1 MLLWVSFAILTATVV
16 AYLLRPLRQAQGPAA
31 IASEAADVAVYRD
44 QLKELD
50 AERERGLIPAN
61 EHASARAE
69 IARRLIKRAGTTDSI
84 AADLKQAD
92 ENSKF
97 SRRIYASMAAL
108 LPVLGIVLYLGMG
121 SPHLPAQ
128 PFAARDTGPGSE
140 IAIAGLI
147 QRVEERLREHPEDGQ
162 GWDVIAPIYLRIG
175 RYPEAAHA
183 YAEANRLQGESDR
196 RLLGFA
202 EATLL
207 AESGVV
213 TEPVR
218 TAALRLLQ
226 LDATHIQP
234 RVWLALAREQDG
246 DLAGAV
252 ADYRKLLSGAPDE
265 APWRDA
271 VAERL
276 LLVEA
281 RLRGE
286 QVEAPSAQPPAA
298 AESAPH
304 VPQSDAPKGS
314 EPSVNPAD
322 LAAMSREE
330 QDAFVGDMVARLA
343 ARLEETPQDI
353 EGWLRLARA
362 YKVLGRDDD
371 ARLAIVKARKAFA
384 GDEEALGR
392 IAGAESALGLGA
404 KEDQTTP

>member
-1 MLLWVSFAILTATVV
+1 MLLWVSFAILTAAVV
-16 AYLLRPLRQAQGPAA
+16 AFLLRPLRQAQGPAA

-69 IARRLIKRAGTTDSI
+69 IARRLIKRAGKAESI
-84 AADLKQAD
+84 AAEAKQAG

-97 SRRIYASMAAL
+97 ARRTYATMAAL
-108 LPVLGIVLYLGMG
+108 LPVLGVALYLGMG

-128 PFAARDTGPGSE
+128 PFAARDTGPGSD

-162 GWDVIAPIYLRIG
+162 GWDVIAPVYLRIG

-218 TAALRLLQ
+218 AAALRLLQ

-252 ADYRKLLSGAPDE
+252 ADYRKLLSGAPED

-276 LLVEA
+276 LLVQA
-281 RLRGE
+281 RLRGD
-286 QVEAPSAQPPAA
+286 QVEAQPAPGSVDAPQ
-298 AESAPH
+298 SAP
-304 VPQSDAPKGS
+304 PKEG
-314 EPSVNPAD
+314 EASVNPAD
-322 LAAMSREE
+322 VSTMSREE

-371 ARLAIVKARKAFA
+371 ARLAIVKARAAFA

-392 IAGAESALGLGA
+392 IAGAEDALGLGA

>member
-1 MLLWVSFAILTATVV
+1 MLLWVSFAILTAAVV
-16 AYLLRPLRQAQGPAA
+16 AFLLRPLRQAQGPAA

-69 IARRLIKRAGTTDSI
+69 IARRLIKRAGKAESI
-84 AADLKQAD
+84 AAEAKQAG
-92 ENSKF
+92 ENSRF
-97 SRRIYASMAAL
+97 ARRTYATMAAL
-108 LPVLGIVLYLGMG
+108 LPILGVALYLGMG

-128 PFAARDTGPGSE
+128 PFAARDTGPGSD

-162 GWDVIAPIYLRIG
+162 GWDVIAPVYLRIG

-218 TAALRLLQ
+218 AAALRLLQ
-226 LDATHIQP
+226 LDATHVQP

-252 ADYRKLLSGAPDE
+252 ADYRKLLSGAPED

-276 LLVEA
+276 LLVQA
-281 RLRGE
+281 RLRGD
-286 QVEAPSAQPPAA
+286 QVEAQPAPGSADAPQ
-298 AESAPH
+298 SAP
-304 VPQSDAPKGS
+304 PKDG
-314 EPSVNPAD
+314 EASVDPAD
-322 LAAMSREE
+322 VSTMSREQ

-371 ARLAIVKARKAFA
+371 ARLAIVKARAAFA

-392 IAGAESALGLGA
+392 IAGAENALGLGA